1 MAPFQKKNSPHKSGH
16 AEEERIAVRH
26 RLKLRKVWR
35 FCFEIARWSFL
46 SLEIGRENQ
55 NNYQSKVGGS
65 YLKVRSV
72 EVVEILR
79 NLYPFCLKHTI
90 VQVDNFP
97 EQRQID
103 LGNQIKFSKFH

>member
-1 MAPFQKKNSPHKSGH
+1 MVGFLLYMRIIAKRRKDRSTPPVKTTESMALLFRNS
-16 AEEERIAVRH
+16 E
-26 RLKLRKVWR
+26 
-35 FCFEIARWSFL
+35 WSFL

-72 EVVEILR
+72 EAVEILR